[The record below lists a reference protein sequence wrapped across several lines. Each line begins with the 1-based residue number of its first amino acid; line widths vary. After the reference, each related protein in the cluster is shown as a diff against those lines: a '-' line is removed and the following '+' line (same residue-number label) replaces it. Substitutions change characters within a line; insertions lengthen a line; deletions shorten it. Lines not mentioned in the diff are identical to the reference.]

1 MASEETAAA
10 PESGRFR
17 FELATP
23 EALAASGDYG
33 LVIVPGSEGDF
44 GVLAGHAALISSLRP
59 GVVRAWRE
67 AAGGLPPDEAPEVWF
82 VTGGFAEAGE
92 GRLTLLVQEAEPVG
106 EMDAAEI
113 GQLLRNARED
123 LEDVKGDDEAARDE
137 IRARIVLLE
146 ARLAACSEQKN

>member
-1 MASEETAAA
+1 M
-10 PESGRFR
+10 
-17 FELATP
+17 
-23 EALAASGDYG
+23 
-33 LVIVPGSEGDF
+33 
-44 GVLAGHAALISSLRP
+44 GVGAALGALSCVWGG
-59 GVVRAWRE
+59 GVVGAWGG
-67 AAGGLPPDEAPEVWF
+67 AGGGRRREEARG
-82 VTGGFAEAGE
+82 GGFGGGGGGGGGE